1 MILQREMIHND
12 PYFVAFII
20 HLMLSQCVYALNTLL
35 LSLCVY
41 ALNTLLLPLHYA
53 FIAFTMWII
62 RSFLLCHLH

>member
-12 PYFVAFII
+12 PYFVAFIT

-41 ALNTLLLPLHYA
+41 ALNTL
-53 FIAFTMWII
+53 
-62 RSFLLCHLH
+62 